1 MILTGPTHDLQSSL
15 FSAIV
20 VAFLIRAVD
29 ELEPDYQQ
37 QTALLLHQL
46 LNGRDPNLANIS
58 DPNVPEKHAGL
69 AVAVCSLWCT
79 TMSLSL
85 SASIYAMAIKIRVAG
100 YCGNANHVGGLI
112 GACQRYTRLKGLE
125 KMDVPDLVAF
135 LQMLLIYS
143 ISSFSAGGII
153 YAWQRDKTV
162 MAIFTTTVIVSR
174 IVYLRLFVSTTVEN
188 LPLPAYPAFISH
200 RPSSFIGK
208 AAMLIVGEFVR
219 SFYRTLRC
227 LIAIPSSIVKI
238 VLEKINTPGEHEYIP
253 VGRAITLHNPRDGA
267 IGISQ
272 EAQDNAILWLS
283 QVPVDP
289 SESSSTLVSSSRP
302 CDGFQESVVVLV
314 SYVLEASF
322 CEVSRERTDVAID
335 CVLVLGDI
343 KFQSAVDRNSDCDH
357 DIGGIP
363 LSPFVAWAAQ
373 QLAVDAFQPD
383 SDIPHSEG
391 SQELLLAAAAWLSPT
406 GGDEDFSWGGQ
417 VLKIQDRREFIETIK
432 MMLER
437 HVRRDDPL
445 DSKILISLIHGMHAS
460 IPRGNYSRAS
470 SVVHFLSIFCE
481 DYDSPWSEDEAVLRA
496 LITYALDLILPPERS
511 KPLASRRIEFDD
523 LASELIDALMA
534 VNTPHPDAVA
544 LALQLARRVPY
555 AFRSRN
561 TVLADIAHIWHRTNE
576 KIPEDYRDRLNLHA
590 TDAFIAIAQRHA
602 IANGELPR
610 LPDYTALKLP
620 SATLGSGYNRPM
632 TIYTMAMILYLGT
645 TTQATPVTNDIDVGS
660 ITDALFSSSDD
671 PEKGAAEEDV
681 VDARI
686 YSTLILLKLVPTVKL
701 DVERVKGLIV
711 RTEETIGYYSFGNPG
726 VAKSSEAG
734 VSVDLDRTRWKAIYL
749 SALLLK
755 FLPGDEREK
764 HIEGLWT
771 RVWTLLRSGELSFV
785 GDYER
790 CLEPLGMDVSGLG
803 TLGTDQ
809 QGQIGTVFGVWID
822 GFPLFQPPGAVIES
836 PPSQECDLR
845 RPRLF
850 SPRRWFG

>member
-1 MILTGPTHDLQSSL
+1 M
-15 FSAIV
+15 
-20 VAFLIRAVD
+20 AFLVRAVD
-29 ELEPDYQQ
+29 DLEPDYQQ
-37 QTALLLHQL
+37 QTALLLHQQ
-46 LNGRDPNLANIS
+46 LNGRDPNLASIS
-58 DPNVPEKHAGL
+58 DPTIPEKHAGL

-79 TMSLSL
+79 SMSLSL
-85 SASIYAMAIKIRVAG
+85 SASIYAMAIKLRVAG
-100 YCGNANHVGGLI
+100 YDGDANHVGGLI
-112 GACQRYTRLKGLE
+112 GACQRYTRFKALE
-125 KMDVPDLVAF
+125 KLDVPDLVAF
-135 LQMLLIYS
+135 LPTLLIYS

-162 MAIFTTTVIVSR
+162 MAIFATTVIISR
-174 IVYLRLFVSTTVEN
+174 TVYLRLFVSTTAEN
-188 LPLPAYPAFISH
+188 LPLPTYPEFISH

-208 AAMLIVGEFVR
+208 AAMLIVDVFVR
-219 SFYRTLRC
+219 CFYRTLRC
-227 LIAIPSSIVKI
+227 LIAIPSSVVKI
-238 VLEKINTPGEHEYIP
+238 VLEKINAPGEHDYMP
-253 VGRAITLHNPRDGA
+253 VGRSTTLHNPRGG
-267 IGISQ
+267 IGISK

-283 QVPVDP
+283 QVPLDP

-322 CEVSRERTDVAID
+322 CEVSRERTDIAID

-373 QLAVDAFQPD
+373 QLAIDAFQPD
-383 SDIPHSEG
+383 SDIPYSEG
-391 SQELLLAAAAWLSPT
+391 SRELLLAAAAWLSPM

-417 VLKIQDRREFIETIK
+417 VLKIQDRRELIETIR

-437 HVRRDDPL
+437 HVRSDDPL
-445 DSKILISLIHGMHAS
+445 DSKILISLIHGMHAC
-460 IPRGNYSRAS
+460 IPRGNYGRAS
-470 SVVHFLSIFCE
+470 SVVPFLSIFCE
-481 DYDSPWSEDEAVLRA
+481 DYDSPWSEDEGLLRA

-511 KPLASRRIEFDD
+511 KPLASRRIGFDD
-523 LASELIDALMA
+523 LASELIDALMT
-534 VNTPHPDAVA
+534 NTIHPDVVA

-555 AFRSRN
+555 AFRSQK

-576 KIPEDYRDRLNLHA
+576 TIPEDYRERLNLHA
-590 TDAFIAIAQRHA
+590 TDAFVAIAQRHA
-602 IANGELPR
+602 VANGELPR

-645 TTQATPVTNDIDVGS
+645 TTQATPVTNEIEVGL

-686 YSTLILLKLVPTVKL
+686 YSTLILLKLLPTVKL

-711 RTEETIGYYSFGNPG
+711 RTEETIGYYSFGDPG
-726 VAKSSEAG
+726 VAKNSEAG
-734 VSVDLDRTRWKAIYL
+734 VGVDLDRTRWKAIYL

-755 FLPGDEREK
+755 FLPGGEREK
-764 HIEGLWT
+764 HVEGLWT
-771 RVWTLLRSGELSFV
+771 RVWTLLRSGELSFM

-803 TLGTDQ
+803 TLATDQ
-809 QGQIGTVFGVWID
+809 QGQIDTVFGVWID
-822 GFPLFQPPGAVIES
+822 GFPLFQPPGAAIES
-836 PPSQECDLR
+836 PPGQECSRR
-845 RPRLF
+845 RPWLF
-850 SPRRWFG
+850 SPGRWFG